1 MKNKLII
8 NIKKYYLGKLY
19 AVCQSYFFDMI
30 ACDFL
35 DWSQM
40 SYLFSIKS
48 QLRFCQRIL
57 TRYVIFKNLKGNK
70 KLYKKPT
77 GEDYIIIN
85 NSVAYISF
93 SYSKNYIIE
102 CFSQKKLGVDIEE
115 IVSDLPLSIINKNA
129 ILKNGSLTQ
138 ESFTKLWTIQE
149 SYCKYMQVGLKE
161 MFKKEQIR
169 GVRSL
174 RLKNTWISYVS
185 DCNMSIQFIN

>member
-1 MKNKLII
+1 M
-8 NIKKYYLGKLY
+8 
-19 AVCQSYFFDMI
+19 FF
-30 ACDFL
+30 A
-35 DWSQM
+35 
-40 SYLFSIKS
+40 
-48 QLRFCQRIL
+48 
-57 TRYVIFKNLKGNK
+57 
-70 KLYKKPT
+70 
-77 GEDYIIIN
+77 
-85 NSVAYISF
+85 
-93 SYSKNYIIE
+93 
-102 CFSQKKLGVDIEE
+102 KKLGVDIEE